1 MKKLGFGLGVS
12 SVIMGV
18 ILLIFGNDSGLL
30 LVLLGSLLTIANK
43 EM

>member
-1 MKKLGFGLGVS
+1 MKKLGFGLGIS
-12 SVIMGV
+12 SAIIG
-18 ILLIFGNDSGLL
+18 IFLLISGNDSGLL